1 MVKMLI
7 VVYSGA
13 TPHRISSL
21 LDSHHAGGYTE
32 FRNAHGSGTTG
43 KREGS
48 RAWPGESTI
57 FFSVVPADRSIEL
70 VETLRN
76 EASRLSAGER
86 MHVAVLP
93 TETFF

>member
-1 MVKMLI
+1 MKMLI
-7 VVYSGA
+7 VVYSGSN
-13 TPHRISSL
+13 PHRIASL

-48 RAWPGESTI
+48 RAWPGDSTL
-57 FFSVVPADRSIEL
+57 FLSVVPADQSPEL
-70 VETLRN
+70 VETLRV
-76 EASRLSAGER
+76 EGARLPPGER
-86 MHVAVLP
+86 VHVAVLP